1 MALLRDPSL
10 GSFIIYSFNHQL
22 MIYPM
27 SALLKQQWIKHAV
40 VCLVTQLRPTLCTL
54 RLFCPWG
61 FSRQKYWSGLPCP
74 LPGDLPDPRI
84 APMSPATPALQ
95 VDTLPL
101 SHQGKPTGSPAASFP
116 ACSIHL
122 LVDQVLNLRK
132 EPI

>member
-22 MIYPM
+22 MIYSM

-84 APMSPATPALQ
+84 EPASLMSPALAGWFFIT
-95 VDTLPL
+95 
-101 SHQGKPTGSPAASFP
+101 SHLGSPLGTMLST
-116 ACSIHL
+116 
-122 LVDQVLNLRK
+122 
-132 EPI
+132 